1 LIFFLLVSFVTSL
14 VKNFD
19 SVSISVFVGL
29 PQDLLARVLD
39 TGRLILDEAVIFDRI
54 IRWGYAQLG
63 RPAPASTHKI
73 NICQDEP
80 LVLLLN
86 PLLPPRV
93 LLTKR
98 NRQTLLGLNPFHVS
112 SLV

>member
-1 LIFFLLVSFVTSL
+1 MMSLSRFFE
-14 VKNFD
+14 
-19 SVSISVFVGL
+19 I

-39 TGRLILDEAVIFDRI
+39 TGQLILDESVIFDRI
-54 IRWGYAQLG
+54 IRWGYAHLG
-63 RPAPASTHKI
+63 RPAPLSTDKI
-73 NICQDEP
+73 NICHDEE
-80 LVLLLN
+80 LVQLLA